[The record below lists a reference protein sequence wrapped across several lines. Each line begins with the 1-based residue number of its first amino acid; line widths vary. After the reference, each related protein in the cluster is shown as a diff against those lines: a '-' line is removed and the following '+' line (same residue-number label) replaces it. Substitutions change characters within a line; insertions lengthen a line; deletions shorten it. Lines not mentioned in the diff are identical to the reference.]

1 MPSLGMTELLLVGI
15 VVLVVLG
22 PERLPQAAR
31 KLGQLYAQFR
41 RAADELQQALVLEA
55 DRQDEEERLQE
66 LRELR
71 LKEAEAHEQAMQAAG
86 QGTFHQPLPEP
97 PKVQAPG
104 DEDAP
109 PQGFT
114 EREWAEVPDHVKQ
127 IIRRREQ
134 ES

>member
-1 MPSLGMTELLLVGI
+1 MPSLGLTELLLVGI
-15 VVLVVLG
+15 VILVVLG

-31 KLGQLYAQFR
+31 KLGQVYAQFR

-71 LKEAEAHEQAMQAAG
+71 MKEAEAHEKAMQAAG
-86 QGTFHQPLPEP
+86 EGTFHQPAPKPPEP
-97 PKVQAPG
+97 AAEP
-104 DEDAP
+104 DEDGP
-109 PQGFT
+109 PPGFT
-114 EREWAEVPDHVKQ
+114 EREWAEVPDHVKK

>member
-1 MPSLGMTELLLVGI
+1 MPSLGLTELLLVGI
-15 VVLVVLG
+15 VILVVLG

-31 KLGQLYAQFR
+31 KLGQVYAQFR

-71 LKEAEAHEQAMQAAG
+71 LKEAEAHDKAMQAAG
-86 QGTFHQPLPEP
+86 QGTFHQPAPTPPAPADDEEGPPE
-97 PKVQAPG
+97 
-104 DEDAP
+104 
-109 PQGFT
+109 GFT
-114 EREWAEVPDHVKQ
+114 EREWAEVPDHVKT
-127 IIRRREQ
+127 IIRRRER